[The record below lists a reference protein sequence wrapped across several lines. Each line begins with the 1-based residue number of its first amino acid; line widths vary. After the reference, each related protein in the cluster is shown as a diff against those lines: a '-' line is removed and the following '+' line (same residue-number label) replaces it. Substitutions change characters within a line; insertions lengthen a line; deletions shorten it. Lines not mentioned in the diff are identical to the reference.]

1 MNKKIIHVGLPKT
14 GTTFFQNKVF
24 PNLCKE
30 TNYKYIGKNGD
41 RNKYFFQM
49 MYLKYAISNNFEIK
63 KKFGLKN
70 NYLVSHEGL
79 LPGDPEFWEIAAKK
93 IKFFFGND
101 CHIIISIRQPS
112 TFLTSI
118 YQEHCLTQ
126 GYFIG
131 PERFFLNNQNYN
143 MRINEPKF
151 NISKFDF
158 DLLIKIFKENFNN
171 VSIFK
176 FEDIFNKTVFLDNL
190 GFNKNIINKLDFDS
204 LKTKSVNTSISIRGM
219 KLLRFI
225 AKILNRF
232 GLNIQPRKSNYL
244 ISDFEKYMNGTNYI
258 NKKKIFNF
266 NILELFRK
274 YIDPLIGS
282 KKVEINFE
290 NVDVDINKLDKKY
303 LRYPQVIFKKGK
315 S

>member
-1 MNKKIIHVGLPKT
+1 MGNTV
-14 GTTFFQNKVF
+14 
-24 PNLCKE
+24 
-30 TNYKYIGKNGD
+30 
-41 RNKYFFQM
+41 
-49 MYLKYAISNNFEIK
+49 
-63 KKFGLKN
+63 
-70 NYLVSHEGL
+70 
-79 LPGDPEFWEIAAKK
+79 KK

-101 CHIIISIRQPS
+101 CHIIISIRQPQLFNFHLS
-112 TFLTSI
+112 RTLFDTRI
-118 YQEHCLTQ
+118 FYWTRE
-126 GYFIG
+126 I
-131 PERFFLNNQNYN
+131 FLNNQNYN
-143 MRINEPKF
+143 MRINDPKF

-176 FEDIFNKTVFLDNL
+176 FEDIFNKKVFLDNL

-266 NILELFRK
+266 SILELFRK
-274 YIDPLIGS
+274 YIDPLIDQ
-282 KKVEINFE
+282 KVTSILKMLMW
-290 NVDVDINKLDKKY
+290 I
-303 LRYPQVIFKKGK
+303 
-315 S
+315 